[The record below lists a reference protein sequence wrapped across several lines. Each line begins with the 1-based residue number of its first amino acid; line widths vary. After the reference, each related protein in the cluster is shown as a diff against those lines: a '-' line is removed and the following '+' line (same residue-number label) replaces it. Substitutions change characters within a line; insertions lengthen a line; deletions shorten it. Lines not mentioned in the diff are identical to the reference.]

1 MAARYHALMPL
12 LLLLFAQSIHAAQDI
27 PYGYRQIAR
36 LNKVP
41 ADLLYAIAL
50 TESGTRLA
58 QGVRP
63 WPWTL
68 NVAGKS
74 YRYATRRQACDALHR
89 FLRTTRPKRIDA
101 GLGQINLGWNAR
113 HFTHP
118 CEALAPYPNLH
129 LAATLL
135 RRHYDKWQSW
145 PEAVG
150 RYHRPAGGKPAQRYR
165 QQVLRYL

>member
-1 MAARYHALMPL
+1 MAARYHALISL
-12 LLLLFAQSIHAAQDI
+12 LLLPFAPSVHATQDI
-27 PYGYRQIAR
+27 PYGYRQVAR

-50 TESGTRLA
+50 TESGARLA
-58 QGVRP
+58 QDVRP

-68 NVAGKS
+68 NVAGKG
-74 YRYATRRQACDALHR
+74 YRYATRRQACAALHR
-89 FLRTTRPKRIDA
+89 FLRTTSPKRIDA
-101 GLGQINLGWNAR
+101 GLGQINLGWNGH

-165 QQVLRYL
+165 QQVFRHL